1 MIEQRLRSCIVLL
14 AALSAMVGHPAAV
27 RADPIDGGR
36 IQVLDGD
43 TIRLDGAKPDVRL
56 VGFNAPGT
64 TRARC
69 AAERDSGE
77 LADRRLR
84 ELVQAGVG
92 DVLIAENLAAPF
104 VCKTYRC
111 PKTPRPWC

>member
-56 VGFNAPGT
+56 VGSTHRERRAPVAQQSAT
-64 TRARC
+64 PVSLRTAAFASLSKRAS
-69 AAERDSGE
+69 AMS
-77 LADRRLR
+77 
-84 ELVQAGVG
+84 
-92 DVLIAENLAAPF
+92 
-104 VCKTYRC
+104 
-111 PKTPRPWC
+111 